1 MQIEVWLFILIV
13 LLGPALGAGVMWG
26 LVKRFSTRS
35 MAKATQEAERVVAAA
50 KAQAEAWAKTVELAA
65 EKAAAER
72 RQALDREIHAGLA
85 EVREAQVRAQK
96 REETLDRKLEQ
107 IGQREQRLE
116 QREGQVTEAQAQVDA
131 ARAALEAERAEV
143 RGRLE

>member
-50 KAQAEAWAKTVELAA
+50 KAQAEARAKTIELQA
-65 EKAAAER
+65 EKAATER
-72 RQALDREIHAGLA
+72 RQALDREMQSALSEVKAAQARA
-85 EVREAQVRAQK
+85 EK

-107 IGQREQRLE
+107 IGQREQKM
-116 QREGQVTEAQAQVDA
+116 
-131 ARAALEAERAEV
+131 
-143 RGRLE
+143 